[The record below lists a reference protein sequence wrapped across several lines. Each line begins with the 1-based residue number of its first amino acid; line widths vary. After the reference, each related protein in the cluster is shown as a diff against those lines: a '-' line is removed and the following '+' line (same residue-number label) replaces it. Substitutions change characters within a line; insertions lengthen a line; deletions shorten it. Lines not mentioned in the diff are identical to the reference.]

1 MAEIVDLYEQLR
13 NDISE
18 FVTGLTPEELDTPV
32 PATPGWTIR
41 QVVTHL
47 AADATYLI
55 SGDFPREFFEAFG
68 DEDAVVTLNDWT
80 ARQLDE
86 RKDRSL
92 EEILQEWK
100 ASATELTAMMR
111 GEQDWPEGILPFADR
126 VLLTDAAVHQQD
138 IFGALGIERARDGAP
153 IKIALS
159 GYIVTMGWRLAPA
172 GISPLRFDL
181 GEKSY
186 MAGDGEP
193 GATVRG
199 DRWEFFRAMSG
210 RRSPDQIA
218 AYDWDGDSKPYIPY
232 FYPYGIRRESLVE
245 YRS

>member
-1 MAEIVDLYEQLR
+1 MPEIVDLYEQLR

-18 FVTGLTPEELDTPV
+18 FATGLTPEQLETPV
-32 PATPGWTIR
+32 PATPGWTVL

-47 AADATYLI
+47 AADATYLVN
-55 SGDFPREFFEAFG
+55 GDFPREFFEAFG
-68 DEDAVVTLNDWT
+68 DEGAVVTLNDWT

-86 RKDRSL
+86 RKDHSL
-92 EEILQEWK
+92 EDILQEWK
-100 ASATELTAMMR
+100 DSATQLTAMMR
-111 GEQDWPEGILPFADR
+111 GEQEWPEGILPFADR

-138 IFGALGIERARDGAP
+138 IFGALGIEKARDSAP

-186 MAGDGEP
+186 VAGDGEAE
-193 GATVRG
+193 ATVRAS
-199 DRWEFFRAMSG
+199 RWELFRAMSG
-210 RRSPDQIA
+210 RRNPEQIA
-218 AYDWDGDSKPYIPY
+218 AYDWEGDSEPYIPY
-232 FYPYGIRRESLVE
+232 FYPYGIRKDALVE
-245 YRS
+245 